1 MRRLGRRT
9 RSGTSGIGAPPW
21 ASEVYLSSR
30 PRSRRKT
37 QPDCEFCEHAMT
49 DHSANGPM
57 PKIEHEIFRCSDCDQ
72 CEKERV
78 AW

>member
-1 MRRLGRRT
+1 
-9 RSGTSGIGAPPW
+9 
-21 ASEVYLSSR
+21 
-30 PRSRRKT
+30 
-37 QPDCEFCEHAMT
+37 MT